1 MALSSIGDLARSF
14 ALRNQTTSLKIELD
28 RRSFES
34 SSGTVQDAGR
44 ALRGNFSS
52 LTAIDATLTR
62 LTAFRNVGEE
72 ADLSAQAMQSTFE
85 TISDLSTS
93 LGSTLLSVAGQGE
106 ATAIDG
112 AAQDAVARF
121 RTAVA
126 SLNVRVADRSIFA
139 GTETRNAAL
148 ADPDDILDALAL
160 ATSGAT
166 TAGELEAQVTS
177 WFNDPAGFET
187 VAYLGG
193 APLDPV
199 TISDGEQVQLDATAN
214 DPAVRET
221 LLAISMAAL
230 LDRGALSGQPTERAR
245 VAVRSGERLLEGE
258 TSRSALAARI
268 GTAQE
273 RIEAASVRND
283 AEITSLRIA
292 RGALVGVDDYEAAT
306 ALTEAE
312 SRLDIIYS
320 ITARLQKLSLA
331 EYI

>member
-34 SSGTVQDAGR
+34 TSGTVQDAGR
-44 ALRGNFSS
+44 ALRGNFTS

-62 LTAFRNVGEE
+62 LAALRNVGAD
-72 ADLSAQAMQSTFE
+72 ADLSASAMQNTLE
-85 TISDLSTS
+85 TLSDLSTS
-93 LGSTLLSVAGQGE
+93 LSSTLLAVAGQGE
-106 ATAIDG
+106 ATAVAS

-139 GTETRNAAL
+139 GTETRSPAL
-148 ADPDDILDALAL
+148 ADPDEILDALVL
-160 ATSGAT
+160 ATAGAT
-166 TAGELEAQVTS
+166 TAGDLEAQVTS
-177 WFNDPAGFET
+177 WFSDPAGYEAL
-187 VAYLGG
+187 AYLGG
-193 APLDPV
+193 ASLDPV
-199 TISDGEQVQLDATAN
+199 TISDGEQVRLDATAN

-221 LLAISMAAL
+221 LMAISMAAL
-230 LDRGALSGQPTERAR
+230 LDRGVLSGQAIERAR
-245 VAVRSGERLLEGE
+245 VAVRAGERLLEGE

-273 RIEAASVRND
+273 RIESASVRND
-283 AEITSLRIA
+283 AETTSLRIA
-292 RGALVGVDDYEAAT
+292 RGAIVGVDGFEAAT

-312 SRLDIIYS
+312 GRLDVLYA
-320 ITARLQKLSLA
+320 ITARLQRLSLA